1 MPPVPPVVP
10 SRDKKDPRTGEPIE
24 EGSAHD
30 MMEYMKRQ
38 LQAKERE
45 MLEKE
50 KENPNYKP
58 LSPTAHKP
66 TAVPT
71 KDQKKLQDAEQK
83 KRAER

>member
-1 MPPVPPVVP
+1 MVPLK
-10 SRDKKDPRTGEPIE
+10 DKKDPLTGEPIE

-30 MMEYMKRQ
+30 MMEYMKKQ
-38 LQAKERE
+38 LMAKERE

-66 TAVPT
+66 TIVPK
-71 KDQKKLQDAEQK
+71 KDKKKLQDAEEK
-83 KRAER
+83 KRTER